1 MKSLAI
7 ASRSFSNHPI
17 LRKEVLK
24 RYPDAKFNDAGI
36 SLNGKS
42 LIEFLQGYEK
52 AITALETIDEKIL
65 SNLPELKVI
74 GKYGVGLDMLDLNA
88 MKKYDVKLGWTGGV
102 NKRSVSELALSFA
115 IFLIHQVQFANSEV
129 KSGKWFQVKGR
140 QLSQCTF
147 GIIGCGNVGKDLVKL
162 LQPFNCKI
170 LANDIL
176 DFKDFY
182 KENGVKSVGLEEL
195 IQRSDIVSLHL
206 PLNSS
211 TFNILNRDRLQMLNK
226 EAILINLARG
236 GLIDEVALKEILIEK
251 KIAGAALD
259 VFEVEPPENQDFALL
274 DNVLVTPHI
283 GGSTEEAILAM
294 GRAAI
299 DGLDDSKDPLEY
311 LSSYEDKN
319 NIV

>member
-7 ASRSFSNHPI
+7 ASRSFSKHPI

-36 SLNGKS
+36 SLKGNS

-52 AITALETIDEKIL
+52 AITALEIIDEIIL
-65 SNLPELKVI
+65 SELPDLKVI
-74 GKYGVGLDMLDLNA
+74 GKFGVGLDMLDLNA
-88 MKKYDVKLGWTGGV
+88 MKKFGVKLGWTGGV

-115 IFLIHQVQFANSEV
+115 IFLLHKVQFANSEV
-129 KSGKWFQVKGR
+129 KNGKWYQVKGR
-140 QLSQCTF
+140 QLSECTF

-176 DFKDFY
+176 DFNDFY
-182 KENGVKSVGLEEL
+182 QENGVTPVGLEEL
-195 IQRSDIVSLHL
+195 IQKSDIVTLHL

-211 TFNILNRDRLQMLNK
+211 THNIISRERLQMLK
-226 EAILINLARG
+226 KDAVIINLARG
-236 GLIDEVALKEILIEK
+236 GLLDEVALKEILIEK
-251 KIAGAALD
+251 KISGAALD
-259 VFEVEPPENQDFALL
+259 VFDVEPSNAQEFALI

-299 DGLDDSKDPLEY
+299 DGLDDSKDPLNF
-311 LSSYEDKN
+311 LSSNDDKN
-319 NIV
+319 NTV